1 MSEVKNLVHGIDCRL
16 ESGRNKISELED
28 ISIETTQTET
38 QREKS
43 K

>member
-1 MSEVKNLVHGIDCRL
+1 MSKVKNLVHGTDCRL
-16 ESGRNKISELED
+16 ESGRNKIGELED
-28 ISIETTQTET
+28 IAIEKIQTET